1 MKQDVLKQLY
11 QDLLKNLGDQGNW
24 PAESP
29 EEIIL
34 GAILVQNTRWENV
47 LLSIN
52 NLRQVLDGDFKK
64 ILDLE
69 PETLQDLIRP
79 TGFYKNKSKSILK
92 VFSWLD
98 QHAYNYGEI
107 EDNYGKNLRD
117 ELLGLFGIGQET
129 ADVLLL
135 YVFDQLV
142 FIADKYAQKLFS
154 SLTRKEFSD
163 YFSLHQAVELE
174 GFSLSEAQQ
183 FHILILEFGKI
194 YFARGASFEESF
206 LFGATFDLT

>member
-79 TGFYKNKSKSILK
+79 ICSMYLTNWSL
-92 VFSWLD
+92 
-98 QHAYNYGEI
+98 
-107 EDNYGKNLRD
+107 
-117 ELLGLFGIGQET
+117 
-129 ADVLLL
+129 
-135 YVFDQLV
+135 
-142 FIADKYAQKLFS
+142 
-154 SLTRKEFSD
+154 SLTNMLRN
-163 YFSLHQAVELE
+163 YFQVSQ
-174 GFSLSEAQQ
+174 
-183 FHILILEFGKI
+183 GK
-194 YFARGASFEESF
+194 SF
-206 LFGATFDLT
+206 LTIPAYIKRLS